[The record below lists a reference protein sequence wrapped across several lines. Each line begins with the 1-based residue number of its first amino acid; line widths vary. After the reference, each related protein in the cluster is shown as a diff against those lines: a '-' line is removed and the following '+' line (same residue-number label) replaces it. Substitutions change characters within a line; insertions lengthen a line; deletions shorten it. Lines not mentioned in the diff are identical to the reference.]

1 MSSATQLDRARD
13 LDSPEEIAE
22 MVRRFYQ
29 DVAQDD
35 LLGPMFNDVAQ
46 VDWAEHLPKLAAFW
60 CRALL
65 GMPGYQGNPFRAH
78 ALVHAQVPFTPEHF
92 QRWLE
97 LFTETIE
104 GGWQGPGRDRALA
117 LAYNVARVH
126 SNQLLGAPVDT
137 SGIEPSTAAS
147 EPVAATIGP
156 SSSAGTNR

>member
-1 MSSATQLDRARD
+1 MSQTTHNAPERD

-22 MVRRFYQ
+22 MIRRFYQ

-65 GMPGYQGNPFRAH
+65 GIPGYQGNPFRAH
-78 ALVHAQVPFTPEHF
+78 VLVHAQVPFTPAHF

-104 GGWQGPGRDRALA
+104 LGWQGPNCNKALA
-117 LAYNVARVH
+117 LAHNVARVH
-126 SNQLLGAPVDT
+126 SNQLLGSPVDM
-137 SGIEPSTAAS
+137 STVAE
-147 EPVAATIGP
+147 EPVSATLGRR
-156 SSSAGTNR
+156 AGATP